1 MNLSTSHPAKLGPAN
16 PYPVSPVSLNLG
28 LAAALACFLLSGFG
42 ALDGMAAQSLVHA
55 AKPFAQTQ
63 NAALVPL
70 AIHSSASAEELHIT
84 VGRSV
89 MLTSAAPLRRI
100 YVGNPAVL
108 QTYTSGS
115 SEIVLTAKTAGV
127 SSMVLWDETGGHRL
141 YTVSADLD
149 PEALRASFDA
159 AFPGSSIHVETGE
172 GKVFLTGSVA
182 SDAAS
187 DAALKMASLYTK
199 DVVNSLVVVP
209 VHGKQVQLKLRI
221 VEVDRTRLDQ
231 LGVNIFAG
239 GRTAVGTSTQQFSTT
254 ATGSGSSL
262 SVSDPLNIFL
272 YNAKL
277 NVGLTVKD
285 LEQKQIL
292 QVLAEPT
299 LTTLS
304 GLPAHFLSGG
314 EFPFPVVQ
322 GGTGNTTAISIQF
335 RPYGVKVE
343 FTPTVNPD
351 GSIRIKLSPEVSTLD
366 YTNAVTI
373 SGFTIPALSTRQTE
387 TEVEIQNGQ
396 SFIVSGLLDHR
407 TTEIMSKM
415 PGISSI
421 PILGDL
427 FRSKNFNHSVVEL
440 VIIVTATVVDP
451 LTSSPQA
458 EPEQPKMATPNLDS
472 NAFDGRAHNLPKG
485 ISAPAQQSQPP
496 APTQTP
502 TQTPAQSKPQAQTQT
517 QSKPQAQ
524 PQPQQPAPQA
534 RTDQP

>member
-1 MNLSTSHPAKLGPAN
+1 MKLRIDHPADCDPVKTEPVKLN
-16 PYPVSPVSLNLG
+16 NLNTGRIRTGQFAVLG
-28 LAAALACFLLSGFG
+28 LVLLVFLVVDG
-42 ALDGMAAQSLVHA
+42 AV
-55 AKPFAQTQ
+55 AQTGADILKPIAAMQ
-63 NAALVPL
+63 NAAVAPPSL
-70 AIHSSASAEELHIT
+70 HSATTSDVIHIT
-84 VGRSV
+84 LGRSAV
-89 MLTSAAPLRRI
+89 LTSSSPLRRI

-115 SEIVLTAKTAGV
+115 SEIVLTAKTPGI
-127 SSMVLWDETGGHRL
+127 SSMVLWDEAGGHRL

-182 SDAAS
+182 TDAAS
-187 DAALKMASLYTK
+187 DAALKMASLYAK
-199 DVVNSLVVVP
+199 DVVNSLVIVP

-221 VEVDRTRLDQ
+221 VEVDRTRLEQ
-231 LGVNIFAG
+231 FGVNIFAG
-239 GRTAVGTSTQQFSTT
+239 GRTAVGTTTQQFSST
-254 ATGSGSSL
+254 ATGSGPTL
-262 SVSDPLNIFL
+262 TVSDPLNIFL

-277 NVGLTVKD
+277 NVGLTVQD

-304 GLPAHFLSGG
+304 GLPARFLSGG

-322 GGTGNTTAISIQF
+322 GGTGNATAISIQF
-335 RPYGVKVE
+335 RPYGVKVD

-366 YTNAVTI
+366 YSNAVTI

-415 PGISSI
+415 PGIGSV
-421 PILGDL
+421 PILGAL
-427 FRSKNFNHSVVEL
+427 FRSKNFTHSVVEL

-451 LTSSPQA
+451 LATTPPA
-458 EPEQPKMATPNLDS
+458 EPELPKFAVPNLEP
-472 NAFDGRAHNLPKG
+472 NVFDAGRPKPDA
-485 ISAPAQQSQPP
+485 SPA
-496 APTQTP
+496 TL
-502 TQTPAQSKPQAQTQT
+502 
-517 QSKPQAQ
+517 Q
-524 PQPQQPAPQA
+524 PQTGQPAPA
-534 RTDQP
+534 IPTDLP